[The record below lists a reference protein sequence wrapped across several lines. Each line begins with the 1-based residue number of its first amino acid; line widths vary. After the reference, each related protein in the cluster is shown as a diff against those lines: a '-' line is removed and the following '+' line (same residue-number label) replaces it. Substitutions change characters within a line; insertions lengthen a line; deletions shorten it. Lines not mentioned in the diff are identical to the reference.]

1 MIPVSCALKH
11 LKLCKKQQTLCG
23 VQNNTCIRGWSD
35 LTFLCH
41 QGFPGFFS
49 SEFFYFSIENGKRQI
64 VVNLSRCGKMEE
76 THKGDGIM
84 ANELACLNCGKGFT
98 PTCHITRQK
107 FCSSECRVRYNNAK
121 RYYTDTPVNEC
132 PECGTP
138 IKQSGEAGRWR
149 RFCGKR
155 CRQLYHYKKWQEK
168 REANYQPPVQICPN
182 CGKDFQ
188 PEWGPGT
195 QRRFC
200 GDACRT
206 QWWTDYQKA
215 NPSLEEK
222 PLWCECCGQALR
234 MDQKKYCSRAC
245 YLRAMEETHRQQVC
259 AWCGEEFSVYAGE
272 ERQYCCRN
280 CANAAKTA
288 PKNFQKGCRSLRNTE
303 PESWA
308 AHIKQAAREA
318 ELSRDSK
325 RVRLVCGETSMYAGI
340 DSLTAIV
347 RYRFRFNP
355 YDGSIYVFRDQSGT
369 MLKYLHWDGQSFC
382 HGKRRAQSGTYPW
395 PDAPEGEIVE
405 ITEREFQ
412 YLLSR
417 SIAPTKDRK
426 QT

>member
-1 MIPVSCALKH
+1 ME
-11 LKLCKKQQTLCG
+11 KQRFKPSA
-23 VQNNTCIRGWSD
+23 IRD
-35 LTFLCH
+35 F
-41 QGFPGFFS
+41 
-49 SEFFYFSIENGKRQI
+49 IRKRQI
-64 VVNLSRCGKMEE
+64 VLNLSLRGKMEE
-76 THKGDGIM
+76 TRKEDGFM
-84 ANELACLNCGKGFT
+84 VNELACLNCGKGFI

-138 IKQSGEAGRWR
+138 IEQSGEVGRWR

-155 CRQLYHYKKWQEK
+155 CRQLYHYKKWKEK
-168 REANYQPPVQICPN
+168 QQANYQPPIQICPN

-200 GDACRT
+200 GDACRI
-206 QWWTDYQKA
+206 QWWTDYRKA

-234 MDQKKYCSRAC
+234 ADQKKYCSRAC
-245 YLRAMEETHRQQVC
+245 YLRAMEETHRQQIC
-259 AWCGEEFSVYAGE
+259 AWCGEEFSIYAGE

-280 CANAAKTA
+280 CASAAQTA
-288 PKNFQKGCRSLRNTE
+288 PKNFRRGIRRIQHTE
-303 PESWA
+303 PESWTE
-308 AHIKQAAREA
+308 HIKQAAREA
-318 ELSRDSK
+318 ELDRDSK
-325 RVRLVCGETSMYAGI
+325 RVRLVCGETSMHAGI
-340 DSLTAIV
+340 DSLSAII
-347 RYRFRFNP
+347 RYRLRFNP

-382 HGKRRAQSGTYPW
+382 QGKRRAQSGTYPW

-417 SIAPTKDRK
+417 SIVPIKGRK
-426 QT
+426 